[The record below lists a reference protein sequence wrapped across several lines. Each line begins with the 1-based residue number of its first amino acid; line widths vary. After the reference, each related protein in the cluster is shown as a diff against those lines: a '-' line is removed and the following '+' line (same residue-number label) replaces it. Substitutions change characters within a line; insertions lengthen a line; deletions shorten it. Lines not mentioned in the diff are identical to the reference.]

1 MPLAIPIPR
10 LVVRSTRLIC
20 SSIRWAR
27 SSLLFLSVVRCL
39 VGVVIGM
46 STDPMGGYRSQQRD
60 AWVLWQIER
69 PGVVI
74 AFG

>member
-20 SSIRWAR
+20 SSIRAA
-27 SSLLFLSVVRCL
+27 
-39 VGVVIGM
+39 
-46 STDPMGGYRSQQRD
+46 TDPNNVTG